1 MPILPIQNISK
12 LNPVWQDEIYKAA
25 NRPLNTGFFYDAPG
39 HEDHIFEP
47 EDKVV
52 GFDFVGLVMGYD
64 AETRYGAHPAKK
76 SFQTWSRN

>member
-1 MPILPIQNISK
+1 MML
-12 LNPVWQDEIYKAA
+12 
-25 NRPLNTGFFYDAPG
+25 PG

-64 AETRYGAHPAKK
+64 AETGTALI
-76 SFQTWSRN
+76 QQRNHFKPGQEIEFFGPDGTHFKQKVGTYTK